1 MQLNQQTDLAFRILI
16 YLANQ
21 PRWLDGDTGSA
32 EAHARP
38 KIREI
43 ASYYE
48 VSYNHL
54 MKVANLLASR
64 GHVRAHRGKGGG
76 LELARA
82 PEAISLGEVA
92 RDVECHWHLVDCFG
106 EGSRCPIQNGCR
118 LAPILGEALEA
129 FWAVLD
135 RHSLADI
142 ARVAGAQVPITFHR
156 PDAPTRSR
164 TRGN

>member
-21 PRWLDGDTGSA
+21 SRWTDGGA
-32 EAHARP
+32 ESTQTPALP

-43 ASYYE
+43 ADYFE

-64 GHVRAHRGKGGG
+64 GHVHARRGKGGG

-82 PEAISLGEVA
+82 PEDISLGEVA
-92 RDVECHWHLVDCFG
+92 RDVECHWELVDCFG
-106 EGSRCPIQNGCR
+106 DEPRCPIRGGCR
-118 LAPILGEALEA
+118 LAPILAEALDA
-129 FWAVLD
+129 FWGILD

-142 ARVAGAQVPITFHR
+142 SRLNGSHAPIAFHR
-156 PDAPTRSR
+156 PASSSRSR
-164 TRGN
+164 CHGG

>member
-21 PRWLDGDTGSA
+21 PRRSGGDSA
-32 EAHARP
+32 NADAPALP

-43 ASYYE
+43 ADYFG

-54 MKVANLLASR
+54 MKVANLLATR
-64 GHVRAHRGKGGG
+64 GYVRARRGKGGG

-82 PEAISLGEVA
+82 PETISLGEVA
-92 RDVECHWHLVDCFG
+92 RDVECHWHLVECFG
-106 EGSRCPIQNGCR
+106 QGSRCPIRNGCR
-118 LAPILGEALEA
+118 LAPIFAEALEA
-129 FWAVLD
+129 FWTVLD

-142 ARVAGAQVPITFHR
+142 ARVSGVEMPITLHR
-156 PDAPTRSR
+156 TGTPPHARPQGT
-164 TRGN
+164 